1 MTFFVYILAFLKNAI
16 YGLSV
21 FFVGDLTE
29 TVDFLDVLSLR
40 YLLSFAVLWILKTL
54 KLMKIDVGVKDFFVK
69 NNRSPYLKYIL
80 LAALFEPVLEMFF
93 ETLGISMT
101 TGITAAVILSLSPVM
116 SCIAEGIFLKEKTT
130 VMQKV
135 YLGIGILGVLYIA
148 INTTPSGGKD
158 SVLGILFLVL
168 AIMSGA
174 LYLTFSRKSGN
185 SFRAL
190 EITYVAVCTGA
201 ILFNFANVI
210 RHIVAG
216 DIENYFMPYL
226 NGENIIGFAFLGIV
240 CTIVATCMN
249 NFALRKMQASTMSAF
264 GGVST
269 FVTVI
274 AGVLLGGE
282 KLYTFHIIGLS
293 LILIRMIGVSYIQIK
308 RSKKQIDKE

>member
-40 YLLSFAVLWILKTL
+40 YLLSLVVLWLLKNL
-54 KLMKIDVGVKDFFVK
+54 KIFKIDVGIKDFFVK
-69 NNRSPYLKYIL
+69 NERTPYLKYIL
-80 LAALFEPVLEMFF
+80 LAAIFEPVLEMFF

-116 SCIAEGIFLKEKTT
+116 SCIAEGVFLKEKTT
-130 VMQKV
+130 LAQKV
-135 YLGIGILGVLYIA
+135 FLGIGIIGVLYIA
-148 INTTPSGGKD
+148 MNTTASGGKD
-158 SVLGILFLVL
+158 SVWGILFLVL
-168 AIMSGA
+168 AITSGA

-185 SFRAL
+185 QFQAL
-190 EITYVAVCTGA
+190 EITYVAVCLGA
-201 ILFNFANVI
+201 IVFNGVNVG
-210 RHIVAG
+210 RHLIVG
-216 DIENYFMPYL
+216 DIANYFAPYFNMEDL
-226 NGENIIGFAFLGIV
+226 IGFAFLGIV
-240 CTIVATCMN
+240 CTIVATAMN
-249 NFALRKMQASTMSAF
+249 NFALKRMQASTMSAF

-269 FVTVI
+269 YVTVM

-282 KLYTFHIIGLS
+282 TLHTFHIIGLS

-308 RSKKQIDKE
+308 RSSDKE